1 MRRACSTAS
10 TGRIPVALGT
20 AAGPAWGSRSS
31 RPSFRPSAARSGTI
45 RRRGAARRSSSG
57 YRSQRVHS
65 PIPAGVQPLRR
76 SCRPST
82 RSGRRRALSH
92 ATETHVKLNRTTI
105 VLPLASLLMI
115 AGAGAVVATSAS
127 PSAGTTTTPKADRET
142 ILSDVLTNLVADGTI
157 NESQKTAILD
167 ALAAER
173 TARHAAREAER
184 AQLREFLAD
193 GVITQAEIDQLPADS
208 RLRTLTTLLD
218 DGQITTE
225 ELQSVGRGF
234 GFGGRG
240 HGHGDGPL
248 GDDD

>member
-1 MRRACSTAS
+1 M
-10 TGRIPVALGT
+10 
-20 AAGPAWGSRSS
+20 
-31 RPSFRPSAARSGTI
+31 
-45 RRRGAARRSSSG
+45 
-57 YRSQRVHS
+57 
-65 PIPAGVQPLRR
+65 
-76 SCRPST
+76 
-82 RSGRRRALSH
+82 
-92 ATETHVKLNRTTI
+92 KLNRTTI

-115 AGAGAVVATSAS
+115 AGAGAVVATSGSAPSAATDTVIPAATSPS

-240 HGHGDGPL
+240 HGHGHGPL
-248 GDDD
+248 GDDDAVAPSASPATDG